1 MANNRQSFTERTI
14 VPKGRFKYGEY
25 MSAGNV
31 TSKVSKTIYSGNGS
45 TEDLGGGGNTGGD
58 TGGTE
63 NLSWQLFLSKG
74 SYAFDGATL
83 SAVGSQSAETSV
95 IGVLGTDVAE
105 TYVGDITGD
114 YTEDLLLSSTSV
126 SSRYISDTTWKGVLT
141 APPENPSN
149 GWCYYDASKLA
160 YFYYNSGLVQM
171 DSNGCSGDCEYVP
184 SELPANYGITGMPTT
199 GMVVVVNNNG
209 DAGTTIEITVD
220 NTIPASAYTGTLYIP
235 CAVSLKQNQLLEN
248 GIVDW
253 EAAFKT
259 GKATQLILEFSW
271 SVSSNAQSNY
281 RLDLSNDA
289 GSINCDEDGNV
300 LTGATR
306 PSCQATLY
314 FGNDPYTAA
323 TYQPLAY
330 NTTQNVVGLGSH
342 VDNNGVLYIDYDSPV
357 PFNFDGDH
365 LDIGITA
372 IANGVPQGP
381 KVFTITKSMPSDGH
395 PATSYWMVFNS
406 SSVKVNPNTIPATV
420 TPTAITAEVMM
431 QVGQE
436 TPTAATG
443 CSIYYGYT
451 DTPATSYPS
460 TGVTVN
466 VSEEAVYFVAKKG
479 NAIVDGVEQIPILK
493 DGLKGEAGQSAYHLD
508 LNNQSASINCDSS
521 GNILTGAIRPTC
533 KAQLYHGT
541 SACTGVTYSIASA
554 NCSYTGVTVQPTG
567 ATSAATITFAPGT
580 ASTPFWF
587 DTSYTCLE
595 LTIEARIGGALY
607 GSAIMSVSRSIAGA
621 DGRSITGVTEWYALN
636 NNQSTAPT
644 SGWTTGIT
652 NPTSATPFLW
662 NYEEIHYNAGSATT
676 TSPVIIARY
685 TKDGK
690 GISAITEFYAIN
702 NSSTTPPTS
711 WSNTME
717 VPTDSKPYLWNKE
730 EILYTDG
737 SIDYTDPVIIGI
749 KGSNGQPAVSY
760 WLELSADEVKLTTA
774 NTFTPATI
782 TAKAWKQV
790 GENAPTGATDATIL
804 WDYDTTTPT
813 SPYTSTIT
821 VTGTSHNYITFRL
834 MVGNVQRDIETVL
847 ILRDGKDGTGTQ
859 GRQGAAIRGPIDWY
873 DGSNQSGRRWCNG
886 QLTDNS
892 HPEDA
897 MWIDVII
904 KDGTYYY
911 CNTSYNEAGQ
921 AWSAVSSNWTSADTE
936 FDFVA
941 TNILL
946 ASTATINF
954 LTNNELYLRDSNGN
968 ITGGAAGGDGVN
980 FWAGSDTP
988 GDAPFQVSADGS
1000 IKAMSGTFAGYIQMP
1015 YYFISNLVPDEK
1027 LTAST
1032 VGTKYISQT
1041 IWKGKLTSAPENPAS
1056 GWCYYNTSTSPGKF
1070 YYYTTTWRQ
1079 MTNVNEPRGYVSDEH
1094 AYLIADGFSGNYG
1107 MGDGGMLVIPE
1118 PSAALNG
1125 FTYHIVVVPNI
1136 ATRAQGQNPA
1146 ISVMTA
1152 NASESFI
1159 VYCYTTMLET
1169 SKRLSFY
1176 GGHVEM
1182 TCVPV
1187 NDGTLTPSSYIW
1199 AVTQCTGGVDC
1210 YSGTTNASFTSSYST
1225 VCGYSTEDPY
1235 QCITKIKA
1243 DSSLPSNKKV
1253 DTLYITRN

>member
-1 MANNRQSFTERTI
+1 MEFKRQTI
-14 VPKGRFKYGEY
+14 VPGGRYKYGEY
-25 MSAGNV
+25 LSAGNV
-31 TSKVSKTIYSGNGS
+31 TSKITSVVYGGNGS
-45 TEDLGGGGNTGGD
+45 TEDLGGGDNPGGD
-58 TGGTE
+58 TGGTD
-63 NLSWQLFLSKG
+63 NITWQLFLSQG
-74 SYAFDGATL
+74 SFAFDGQEI
-83 SAVGSQSAETSV
+83 SAVGYQDFKTSV
-95 IGVLGTDVAE
+95 VGLLGTDRAE
-105 TYVGDITGD
+105 TFVGDVTGTHTYD
-114 YTEDLLLSSTSV
+114 VNT
-126 SSRYISDTTWKGVLT
+126 DT
-141 APPENPSN
+141 
-149 GWCYYDASKLA
+149 YD
-160 YFYYNSGLVQM
+160 
-171 DSNGCSGDCEYVP
+171 P
-184 SELPANYGITGMPTT
+184 ELPANYGITGMPQT
-199 GMVVVVNNNG
+199 GMSIVVSDNG
-209 DAGTTIEITVD
+209 DTGTTIQIILD
-220 NTIPASAYTGTLYIP
+220 NTLPASANTGTLQIP
-235 CAVSLKQNQLLEN
+235 CAVSLNQNQYLEN
-248 GIVDW
+248 SIIDW
-253 EAAFKT
+253 EDAYKA
-259 GKATQLILEFSW
+259 GKVMTLVLEFSW
-271 SVSSNAQSNY
+271 SVSSNAQSAY
-281 RLDLSNDA
+281 RLDLSNDS

-323 TYQPLAY
+323 TYNVTY
-330 NTTQNVVGLGSH
+330 NNSQNVTGLGFHTS
-342 VDNNGVLYIDYDSPV
+342 NGVCYIDYDSPTY
-357 PFNFDGDH
+357 FDFDGDH
-365 LDIGITA
+365 LDVTITA
-372 IANGVPQGP
+372 YASSVPQST
-381 KVFTITKSMPSDGH
+381 KVFTITKSMPSEGH

-406 SSVKVNPNTIPATV
+406 NSVKVNPNTNPATV
-420 TPTAITAEVMM
+420 TPSVITAEVMM
-431 QVGQE
+431 QVGQD

-443 CSIYYGYT
+443 CSLFYGYT
-451 DTPATSYPS
+451 TSPATAYPN

-466 VSEEAVYFVAKKG
+466 VSNEALYFVAKKG
-479 NAIVDGVEQIPILK
+479 NVIVDGVEQIPILK
-493 DGLKGEAGQSAYHLD
+493 DGLKGESGQSAYRLD
-508 LNNQSASINCDSS
+508 LNNQSASINCDSN
-521 GNILTGAIRPTC
+521 GNILTGAVRPTC
-533 KAQLYHGT
+533 TAKLYLGT
-541 SACTGVTYSIASA
+541 TACTGVTYSIATGS
-554 NCSYTGVTVQPTG
+554 CSYSGVTINSSTGVMTFNAG
-567 ATSAATITFAPGT
+567 TS
-580 ASTPFWF
+580 STPFWF
-587 DTSYTCLE
+587 DTSYTCIE
-595 LTIEARIGGALY
+595 LTIEAKIGGVLY

-782 TAKAWKQV
+782 TASAWKQI

-804 WDYDTTTPT
+804 WGYDTTTPT
-813 SPYTSTIT
+813 STYTSTIT

-911 CNTSYNEAGQ
+911 CNTSYTEAGQ
-921 AWSAVSSNWTSADTE
+921 SWNTVKSRWTSADTE

-968 ITGGAAGGDGVN
+968 ITGGAAGGDGIN
-980 FWAGSDTP
+980 FWAGADTP
-988 GDAPFQVSADGS
+988 GNAPFQVSNDGS
-1000 IKAMSGTFAGYIQMP
+1000 FKATKGTFSGFVQIPYKSLGALTTVTEYNGFGYMGGDDVNLRLYETQIDNNSYITVRTDTATTANVKTVLYLPEPTYDLNGMTYKILLPPKDRITGLNTVIPWLAIAVQGQSATTSTGKITDLYHVINDGAGDRGISVIALYKGYIELTCMP
-1015 YYFISNLVPDEK
+1015 NTHLHQPG
-1027 LTAST
+1027 ASCNWY
-1032 VGTKYISQT
+1032 V
-1041 IWKGKLTSAPENPAS
+1041 
-1056 GWCYYNTSTSPGKF
+1056 
-1070 YYYTTTWRQ
+1070 
-1079 MTNVNEPRGYVSDEH
+1079 TNCTGPVD
-1094 AYLIADGFSGNYG
+1094 LYG
-1107 MGDGGMLVIPE
+1107 PVIGDYSLVIPD
-1118 PSAALNG
+1118 
-1125 FTYHIVVVPNI
+1125 
-1136 ATRAQGQNPA
+1136 
-1146 ISVMTA
+1146 
-1152 NASESFI
+1152 
-1159 VYCYTTMLET
+1159 VY
-1169 SKRLSFY
+1169 K
-1176 GGHVEM
+1176 
-1182 TCVPV
+1182 
-1187 NDGTLTPSSYIW
+1187 
-1199 AVTQCTGGVDC
+1199 
-1210 YSGTTNASFTSSYST
+1210 YSCGNVISYS
-1225 VCGYSTEDPY
+1225 Y
-1235 QCITKIKA
+1235 QSPTNMVNKIVT
-1243 DSSLPSNKKV
+1243 DSNFNPGNNTR
-1253 DTLYITRN
+1253 DTLYVTRN

>member
-1 MANNRQSFTERTI
+1 MQSFTERTI
-14 VPKGRFKYGEY
+14 VPKGRFKYGENY

-31 TSKVSKTIYSGNGS
+31 TSKVQKTIYSGNGS
-45 TEDLGGGGNTGGD
+45 TEDLGGGGGTGGD

-63 NLSWQLFLSKG
+63 NLTWQLFLSQG
-74 SYAFDGATL
+74 SFAFDGQEI
-83 SAVGSQSAETSV
+83 SAVGYQDFNTSV
-95 IGVLGTDVAE
+95 VGLLGTDRAE
-105 TYVGDITGD
+105 TFVGDVTGTHTYD
-114 YTEDLLLSSTSV
+114 SST
-126 SSRYISDTTWKGVLT
+126 DTYS
-141 APPENPSN
+141 P
-149 GWCYYDASKLA
+149 
-160 YFYYNSGLVQM
+160 
-171 DSNGCSGDCEYVP
+171 
-184 SELPANYGITGMPTT
+184 ELPANYGITGMPQT
-199 GMVVVVNNNG
+199 GMSIVVSDNG
-209 DAGTTIEITVD
+209 DTGTTIQIILD
-220 NTIPASAYTGTLYIP
+220 NTLPASANTGTLQIP
-235 CAVSLKQNQLLEN
+235 CAVSLNQNQYLEN
-248 GIVDW
+248 SIIDW
-253 EAAFKT
+253 EDAYKA
-259 GKATQLILEFSW
+259 GKVMTLVLEFSW
-271 SVSSNAQSNY
+271 SVSSNAQSAY
-281 RLDLSNDA
+281 RLDLSNDS

-323 TYQPLAY
+323 TYNVTY
-330 NTTQNVVGLGSH
+330 NNSQNVTGLGFHTS
-342 VDNNGVLYIDYDSPV
+342 NGVCYIDYDSPTY
-357 PFNFDGDH
+357 FNFDGDH
-365 LDIGITA
+365 LDVTITA
-372 IANGVPQGP
+372 YASSVPQGT
-381 KVFTITKSMPSDGH
+381 KVFTITKSMPSEGH

-406 SSVKVNPNTIPATV
+406 TSVKVNPNTNPVTV
-420 TPTAITAEVMM
+420 TPTAITAQVMM
-431 QVGQE
+431 QVGQD

-443 CSIYYGYT
+443 CSIFYGYT
-451 DTPATSYPS
+451 TSPATAYPN

-466 VSEEAVYFVAKKG
+466 VSNEALYFVAKKG
-479 NAIVDGVEQIPILK
+479 TTIVDGVEQIPILK
-493 DGLKGEAGQSAYHLD
+493 DGLKGESGQSAYRLD
-508 LNNQSASINCDSS
+508 LNNQSASINCDSN
-521 GNILTGAIRPTC
+521 GNILTGAVRPTC
-533 KAQLYHGT
+533 TAKLYLGT
-541 SACTGVTYSIASA
+541 TACTGVTYSIATGS
-554 NCSYTGVTVQPTG
+554 CSYSGVTINSSTGVMTFNAG
-567 ATSAATITFAPGT
+567 TS
-580 ASTPFWF
+580 STPFWF

-607 GSAIMSVSRSIAGA
+607 GSAIMSISRSIAGA

-782 TAKAWKQV
+782 TATAWKQI
-790 GENAPTGATDATIL
+790 GENTPTQATDATIK
-804 WDYDTTTPT
+804 WGYDTTTPT
-813 SPYTSTIT
+813 STYTSTIT

-911 CNTSYNEAGQ
+911 CDTSYTEQGLDWTAGTPTVE
-921 AWSAVSSNWTSADTE
+921 SHWTSADTE

-941 TNILL
+941 TNLLL
-946 ASTATINF
+946 ANNAKINF
-954 LTNNELYLRDSNGN
+954 LTNQEIYLMDSTGQHINAGMSGGSGHTGTTINLWVGNEN
-968 ITGGAAGGDGVN
+968 
-980 FWAGSDTP
+980 P
-988 GDAPFQVSADGS
+988 GDAPFQVSYDGTM
-1000 IKAMSGTFAGYIQMP
+1000 KATAGVFAGYIQMP

-1041 IWKGKLTSAPENPAS
+1041 IWKGKLSSAPENPAS

-1136 ATRAQGQNPA
+1136 ATRSQGQNPA

-1210 YSGTTNASFTSSYST
+1210 YSGTTTSSFTSSYST

>member
-1 MANNRQSFTERTI
+1 
-14 VPKGRFKYGEY
+14 

-31 TSKVSKTIYSGNGS
+31 ASKVSSVVYGGNGS
-45 TEDLGGGGNTGGD
+45 TEDLGGGGNSGNS
-58 TGGTE
+58 GGTE
-63 NLSWQLFLSKG
+63 TPSWQLFLSQG
-74 SYAFDGATL
+74 SFAFDGQEI
-83 SAVGSQSAETSV
+83 SAVGYQATITSLV
-95 IGVLGTDVAE
+95 GILGTDRAE
-105 TYVGDITGD
+105 TFVGDVTG
-114 YTEDLLLSSTSV
+114 THT
-126 SSRYISDTTWKGVLT
+126 
-141 APPENPSN
+141 
-149 GWCYYDASKLA
+149 YD
-160 YFYYNSGLVQM
+160 Q
-171 DSNGCSGDCEYVP
+171 DSETYSP
-184 SELPANYGITGMPTT
+184 ELPANYSITGMPET
-199 GMVVVVNNNG
+199 GMSIVVSDNG
-209 DAGTTIEITVD
+209 DIGTTIQIILDSTL
-220 NTIPASAYTGTLYIP
+220 PASANTGTLQIP
-235 CAVSLKQNQLLEN
+235 CAVSLNQNQLLEN
-248 GIVDW
+248 SIIDW
-253 EAAFKT
+253 EDAYKA
-259 GKATQLILEFSW
+259 GKVMTLVLEFSW
-271 SVSSNAQSNY
+271 SVSSNAQSAY

-289 GSINCDEDGNV
+289 GSINCDDDGNV

-306 PSCQATLY
+306 PSCQAMLY

-323 TYQPLAY
+323 TYNVTY
-330 NTTQNVVGLGSH
+330 NNSQNVTGLGFHTS
-342 VDNNGVLYIDYDSPV
+342 NGVCYIDYDSPTY
-357 PFNFDGDH
+357 FNFDGDH
-365 LDIGITA
+365 LDVTITA
-372 IANGVPQGP
+372 YSSSVPQST
-381 KVFTITKSMPSDGH
+381 KVFTITKSMPSEGH

-406 SSVKVNPNTIPATV
+406 TSVKVNPNTTPATV

-431 QVGQE
+431 QVGQD

-443 CSIYYGYT
+443 CSIFYGYT
-451 DTPATSYPS
+451 TSPGTAYPS
-460 TGVTVN
+460 TGVTVD
-466 VSEEAVYFVAKKG
+466 VSKEALYFVAKKG
-479 NAIVDGVEQIPILK
+479 TTIVDGVEQIPILK

-508 LNNQSASINCDSS
+508 LNNQSASINCDSN

-533 KAQLYHGT
+533 TAKLYLGT
-541 SACTGVTYSIASA
+541 TACTGVTYSIASGS
-554 NCSYTGVTVQPTG
+554 CSYSGVTINSSTG
-567 ATSAATITFAPGT
+567 KMTFNPGT

-595 LTIEARIGGALY
+595 LTIEARIGSALY
-607 GSAIMSVSRSIAGA
+607 GSAIMSISRSIAGA

-782 TAKAWKQV
+782 TASAWKQI
-790 GENAPTGATDATIL
+790 GENTPTQATDATIK
-804 WDYDTTTPT
+804 WGYDTTTPT
-813 SPYTSTIT
+813 STYTSTIT
-821 VTGTSHNYITFRL
+821 VTGTSHNYITFQL
-834 MVGNVQRDIETVL
+834 LVGGVQRDLETVL

-859 GRQGAAIRGPIDWY
+859 GRRGPAIRGPIDWY
-873 DGSNQSGRRWCNG
+873 DGANQSGRRWCNG
-886 QLTDNS
+886 EGPLETDK
-892 HPEDA
+892 D
-897 MWIDVII
+897 WIDIII
-904 KDGTYYY
+904 KDGTTYR
-911 CNTSYNEAGQ
+911 CVTSYTEQGLP
-921 AWSAVSSNWTSADTE
+921 WSSVSSNWSAATE
-936 FDFVA
+936 YDFVA
-941 TNILL
+941 TNLLL
-946 ASTATINF
+946 ASSASITF
-954 LTNNELYLRDSNGN
+954 LTNNELYLKDSNGN

-1041 IWKGKLTSAPENPAS
+1041 IWKGKLSSAPENPAS

-1210 YSGTTNASFTSSYST
+1210 YSGTTTSSFTSSYST